1 MSEPVRDLVSGL
13 VFRPIEPGELD
24 AYRACMGDAF
34 GFDAADDPDGHAR
47 LTALLDPARTSCAFD
62 GGRIVATCGTYPF
75 TLSVP
80 GGSIAMAGL
89 TQVTVRPT
97 HRRRGILRRLI
108 GAHLA
113 GAAAHGEP
121 LSGLWASDAL
131 IYGRFGYGVA
141 AEAEEMTVTPD
152 AGFDRAPAGGFDAVA
167 GLDDDA
173 AAAELPAIYD
183 RVAAVRPGMFSR
195 VPAWWR
201 WRRFADRADQR
212 RGRSSRRHVVC
223 RRGGAGTGYVVYR
236 QHLEFDPAGRPAG
249 TLFVEELAAVDA
261 AAEATLWQ
269 YLAHVDLFPKIEW
282 WNAPTD
288 ALATWLAADRR
299 NVHRVRRSDTLW
311 LHVGDVA
318 AALAA
323 RRYAADGVVRLA
335 VRPPDGGAPSR
346 FELTV
351 LGGAGRC
358 AALDSDTADLELDL
372 AALGAIYLG
381 AHPPSLVARTG
392 AIRGSAATLAHADR
406 MFLWPAAAPWCAE
419 VF

>member
-1 MSEPVRDLVSGL
+1 MSDLVGDL
-13 VFRPIEPGELD
+13 AFRPIEPGELD
-24 AYRACMGDAF
+24 AYRACMGDVF
-34 GFDAADDPDGHAR
+34 GFDLADDPDGHAR
-47 LTALLDPARTSCAFD
+47 LSELLDPARTYCAFD
-62 GGRIVATCGTYPF
+62 GGRIVATSGAYPM

-80 GGSIAMAGL
+80 GGAVAMAGL

-141 AEAEEMTVTPD
+141 AEAEEVTVTPD
-152 AGFDRAPAGGFDAVA
+152 AGFDRAPAGGFDALA
-167 GLDDDA
+167 GLDDAA

-183 RVAAVRPGMFSR
+183 RVAAGRPGMFSR
-195 VPAWWR
+195 LPAWWR

-236 QHLEFDPAGRPAG
+236 QQLEFDPAGRPAG
-249 TLFVEELAAVDA
+249 TLHVEELAAVDA
-261 AAEATLWQ
+261 AAEATLWH
-269 YLAHVDLFPKIEW
+269 YLAHVDLFPKIVW
-282 WNAPTD
+282 WNAPPD
-288 ALATWLAADRR
+288 SLATWVAADRR
-299 NVHRVRRSDTLW
+299 NVMRVRRSDTLW

-323 RRYAADGVVRLA
+323 RRYAADGVLRLA
-335 VRPPDGGAPSR
+335 VRPADGGAPSR
-346 FELTV
+346 FELAV
-351 LGGAGRC
+351 ENGAARC
-358 AALDSDTADLELDL
+358 AALDAGATDLELDL
-372 AALGAIYLG
+372 GALGAIYLG
-381 AHPPSLVARTG
+381 AYPPSLVARTG
-392 AIRGSAATLAHADR
+392 AIRGHAAALAQADR
-406 MFLWPAAAPWCAE
+406 MFVWSAAAPWCAE
-419 VF
+419 IF